1 MQQHGVIKTKP
12 HPFKISIAERKV
24 LIVFC
29 YFVLLVVVALTA
41 LASLTRISGQY
52 SITLLEYW
60 QCEATGFDPE
70 KQCDR
75 LYALFEEP
83 GPPALIAIS
92 NLLYLIL
99 PLVNLVFVINVTE
112 LKQKF
117 KTWRGGEAA
126 SSQPTT

>member
-1 MQQHGVIKTKP
+1 MQQHGLIKTKP

-24 LIVFC
+24 LIVLC
-29 YFVLLVVVALTA
+29 YFVLLVVVSLTA
-41 LASLTRISGQY
+41 LAITVRNSGQY
-52 SITLLEYW
+52 AVTLVEYW

-75 LYALFEEP
+75 LYALFEEL

>member
-1 MQQHGVIKTKP
+1 MKP

-24 LIVFC
+24 LIVLC
-29 YFVLLVVVALTA
+29 YFVLLVVVSLTA
-41 LASLTRISGQY
+41 LAITVRNSGQY
-52 SITLLEYW
+52 AVTLVEYW

-75 LYALFEEP
+75 LYALFEEL

>member
-1 MQQHGVIKTKP
+1 MQQHGLIKTKP

-52 SITLLEYW
+52 AITLLEYW

-117 KTWRGGEAA
+117 KTWRGQAA

>member
-1 MQQHGVIKTKP
+1 MQQHGLIKTKP

-24 LIVFC
+24 LIVLC
-29 YFVLLVVVALTA
+29 YFVLLVVVSLTA
-41 LASLTRISGQY
+41 LAITVRNSGQY
-52 SITLLEYW
+52 GVTLLEYW
-60 QCEATGFDPE
+60 QCEATGVDPE

-75 LYALFEEP
+75 LYALFEEL

-112 LKQKF
+112 LKKKF
-117 KTWRGGEAA
+117 KTWRGQAA
-126 SSQPTT
+126 SSKPTT